1 VSRRDEVGGVGS
13 GPPAIE
19 LTISPEEAGERL
31 DKILSARPLGFS
43 RSALQSFIEQDRVT
57 VDGKVVQAKA
67 KPRAGAHV
75 IVRPL
80 PPPPSAAI
88 PQDIPLEILFEDAHL
103 VVLMKPAGLVV
114 HPAPG
119 HPDGTLVNALRF
131 HVEVADGDP
140 ERPGIVHRLD
150 RDTSGVMVVAKTEL
164 AREGLIGLFSKH
176 DIDRE
181 YVAIAQGAIAAPLR
195 IETLHGRDPH
205 DRKKFTSR
213 VREGKVAITHIHP
226 LQKLAGGTLV
236 RCTLETG
243 RTHQIRMHLA
253 EHGHSIVGD
262 PVYGRPSKDLA
273 VRAIAET
280 LGRQALHAR
289 LLGFKHPATGEALR
303 FVAEPPAD
311 FQAALDALQL

>member
-1 VSRRDEVGGVGS
+1 MTVAAEAA
-13 GPPAIE
+13 AIE
-19 LTISPEEAGERL
+19 LTITAGEAGQRI

-43 RSALQSFIEQDRVT
+43 RSALQSFIEQERVT
-57 VDGKVVQAKA
+57 VDGKLARAKD
-67 KPRAGAHV
+67 KPKAGAQV

-80 PPPPSAAI
+80 PPPPSDAI

-119 HPDGTLVNALRF
+119 HRDGTLVNALRF
-131 HVEVADGDP
+131 HVEVAAGDP

-176 DIDRE
+176 DIERE
-181 YVAIAQGAIAAPLR
+181 YVAIAQGVIPGPLR

-213 VREGKVAITHIHP
+213 VREGKVAITHIQP
-226 LQKLAGGTLV
+226 LTKLTGATLV

-253 EHGHSIVGD
+253 EHGHSIIGD

-273 VRAIAET
+273 VRAISEQI
-280 LGRQALHAR
+280 GRQALHAR
-289 LLGFKHPATGEALR
+289 VLGFKHPATGAPVR

-311 FQAALDALQL
+311 FQVALAALTSLASQSS